1 MSFRNFS
8 SVIKAVDLFAVDVS
22 FRENKGKSFT
32 SILGGAVSII
42 IYAITLGGLSL
53 LDTLCELSH
62 FLIRYMR
69 RSWYLSFDPLFG
81 WFDIIPQ
88 KKISVRRLIFE
99 VRRLV

>member
-42 IYAITLGGLSL
+42 IYAIATLYAINKTVILINNE
-53 LDTLCELSH
+53 DTNFTQYTME
-62 FLIRYMR
+62 
-69 RSWYLSFDPLFG
+69 
-81 WFDIIPQ
+81 
-88 KKISVRRLIFE
+88 K
-99 VRRLV
+99 